1 MTQDIALDQGWAPA
15 ACTLPTA
22 EQPLRVAE
30 FDALF
35 AEAVRAVRRPGRER
49 LRLELVFSPE
59 HAARAAELTA
69 RENGC
74 CSFFAFTLTI
84 ADGGLTLEVAVPP
97 ERIEVLDALQ
107 ARAVSAA
114 PGPGDLGPA
123 ELVSAELVSAEPGS
137 AASAPAASRGS
148 A

>member
-1 MTQDIALDQGWAPA
+1 MTQDIAPEWGWAPS

-22 EQPLRVAE
+22 ERPLRVAE

-35 AEAVRAVRRPGRER
+35 AEAVQAVRRPGREV
-49 LRLELVFSPE
+49 LRLELAFSPE

-69 RENGC
+69 RETGC

-97 ERIEVLDALQ
+97 AHAEVLDALQ
-107 ARAVSAA
+107 ARAAASAA
-114 PGPGDLGPA
+114 PPPA
-123 ELVSAELVSAEPGS
+123 VQGS
-137 AASAPAASRGS
+137 AASRGS